1 MHKRRQVMSP
11 NPPRGVMSRTPALT
25 ERRAVRRGSV
35 RGVAARPSAGSAGTG
50 CGAEH
55 RWPEDA
61 A

>member
-1 MHKRRQVMSP
+1 MHQRRPVMSP
-11 NPPRGVMSRTPALT
+11 NPPRVVVKGTPALT
-25 ERRAVRRGSV
+25 ERRAVPRG
-35 RGVAARPSAGSAGTG
+35 GVHGAAARPSAGCAGSG